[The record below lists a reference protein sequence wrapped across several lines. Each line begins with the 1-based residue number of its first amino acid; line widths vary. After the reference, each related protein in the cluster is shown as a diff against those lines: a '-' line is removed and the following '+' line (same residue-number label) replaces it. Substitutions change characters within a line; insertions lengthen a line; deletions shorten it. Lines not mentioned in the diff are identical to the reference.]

1 MQEEEAFWC
10 LVQIVEVILPMD
22 YYTNLLGVLI
32 DYKVFQLMMEDRL
45 PKLCKHLD
53 ANNFDFNLLITK
65 WLICLFINHLPLD
78 AELAVWD
85 LLMIKGASVLF
96 RVAITLF
103 QMMQADIIKCT
114 DSCEIYMIMDQFS
127 KSVTREQLLKN
138 LYVGVRSKE
147 IDELR
152 LSCREEMFELLEK
165 QLMSSGPPKFNARLD
180 FA

>member
-1 MQEEEAFWC
+1 
-10 LVQIVEVILPMD
+10 
-22 YYTNLLGVLI
+22 
-32 DYKVFQLMMEDRL
+32 
-45 PKLCKHLD
+45 
-53 ANNFDFNLLITK
+53 
-65 WLICLFINHLPLD
+65 
-78 AELAVWD
+78 
-85 LLMIKGASVLF
+85 
-96 RVAITLF
+96 
-103 QMMQADIIKCT
+103 MMQADIIKCT